1 MTHFARSAPDEVLS
15 IDEARRL
22 GWRVE
27 PNALVRDLAFRDRTE
42 AVRAADY
49 VTDHVHEWG
58 GRLPD
63 MAIEAGRLCV
73 TCANVNNAG
82 VTLAELRLAK
92 KVDLALELMPA
103 KVAQL

>member
-1 MTHFARSAPDEVLS
+1 
-15 IDEARRL
+15 
-22 GWRVE
+22 VE
-27 PNALVRDLAFRDRTE
+27 PNALVRELAFRDRPE

-63 MAIEAGRLCV
+63 MALEGGHLSV

-82 VTLAELRLAK
+82 VTLAELRLAQ
-92 KVDLALELMPA
+92 KVDRALEQMPA